1 MRKGKSD
8 VTKAERLEMKILLE
22 RGYSQRAIART
33 MKRGKSTISYEL
45 SENST
50 NGKYDP
56 LKAHAKARKR
66 KQLRRKGWKKIEQEP
81 ELKRHIIAQLKEHW
95 NPDEIAGEMKE
106 IKRPFYVSKTAI
118 YEWLRTARGIP
129 YCKYLYSKRHWRKK
143 RKPKAKKQAIPNRI
157 DISKRSK
164 GATNKTRYK
173 HFERDTIV
181 GKKGTPGGLAVGYEM
196 KGKLVLAKKVKTMK
210 PQEHLTIDEEMF
222 AQVNALSITRDN
234 GLENRY
240 HEQLSVPSYF
250 CEPYSSWQKGGV
262 ENANK
267 MLRRYF
273 PKGTDFRTVTQ
284 QEVDRAVLLINKKPR
299 KSLGYRSALEVATKA
314 GIIKKSSVLTEG

>member
-8 VTKAERLEMKILLE
+8 LTKAERLELSILLL
-22 RGYSQRAIART
+22 RGYSQRSIA
-33 MKRGKSTISYEL
+33 KALGRGKSTISYEIG
-45 SENST
+45 ENST

-56 LKAHAKARKR
+56 LKAHAKARVR
-66 KQLRRKGWKKIEQEP
+66 KLLRRKGWKKIEQES
-81 ELKRHIIAQLKEHW
+81 ELKRHIIAKLKEHW

-106 IKRPFYVSKTAI
+106 TKRPFYVSKTAI
-118 YEWLRTARGIP
+118 YEWLRTTRGIP
-129 YCKYLYSKRHWRKK
+129 YCRHLYSKRHWKKK
-143 RKPKAKKQAIPNRI
+143 RKAKAKKHVIPNRV
-157 DISKRSK
+157 DISKRFK

-173 HFERDTIV
+173 HFERDTMV

-196 KGKLVLAKKVKTMK
+196 KGKLVLAQKVKSMK
-210 PQEHLTIDEEMF
+210 PREHLMVDENMF
-222 AQVNALSITRDN
+222 GAVNALSITRDN

-240 HEQLSVPSYF
+240 HEQLVVPSYF

-273 PKGTDFRTVTQ
+273 PKGTDFRSVKRQ
-284 QEVDRAVLLINKKPR
+284 DVDHAVLLINKKPR
-299 KSLGYRSALEVATKA
+299 KSLGYRSALEVAQKA
-314 GIIKKSSVLTEG
+314 GIIKTSSVLTQG